1 MDRKAACGQL
11 NLAHVTKNRNVGLQ
25 KKKLKQTNA
34 STHLIRSIPRSV
46 KVVQMEPGMWRRGF
60 VKEMSFKTGVKGRGS
75 DRW

>member
-1 MDRKAACGQL
+1 MNRKAGCGHL
-11 NLAHVTKNRNVGLQ
+11 NLARHVTKNRNVQ
-25 KKKLKQTNA
+25 KKTLKQTNA

-46 KVVQMEPGMWRRGF
+46 KVVQMEPGIWRKGF